1 VLTLVLGGARSGKSR
16 HAQSLAAAAG
26 GPVLVVATAA
36 PVSPDEDPEMAA
48 RIARHRADRPSHW
61 KTLEAPLDVVAAV
74 RSAETVVLVD
84 CVTIWI
90 SNLLYEHRALER
102 PSREKKILG
111 EIEALAAVLRK
122 SEAIAVSNQVGEGIV
137 PETPL
142 AREFRDLQGQANQ
155 ILAREASRV
164 VLLVAG
170 IPLTLKG

>member
-1 VLTLVLGGARSGKSR
+1 
-16 HAQSLAAAAG
+16 
-26 GPVLVVATAA
+26 
-36 PVSPDEDPEMAA
+36 MAA

-61 KTLEAPLDVVAAV
+61 KTLEAPLEVVRAV

-84 CVTIWI
+84 CITIWI
-90 SNLLYEHRALER
+90 SNLLYQHRDLER
-102 PSREKKILG
+102 RSRETTILG
-111 EIEALAAVLRK
+111 EVEALAAVSR
-122 SEAIAVSNQVGEGIV
+122 EGDVIAVSNEVGEGIV

-170 IPLTLKG
+170 IPVPLKS

>member
-1 VLTLVLGGARSGKSR
+1 
-16 HAQSLAAAAG
+16 
-26 GPVLVVATAA
+26 
-36 PVSPDEDPEMAA
+36 MAA
-48 RIARHRADRPSHW
+48 RIARHRADRPPHW
-61 KTLEAPLDVVAAV
+61 RTLEAPLDVVAAV
-74 RSAETVVLVD
+74 RSAEAVVLVD

-90 SNLLYEHRALER
+90 SNLLYHHRALER
-102 PSREKKILG
+102 TSREKKILA
-111 EIEALAAVLRK
+111 EVEALAAVLR
-122 SEAIAVSNQVGEGIV
+122 EREGVAVSNEIGEGIV

>member
-1 VLTLVLGGARSGKSR
+1 
-16 HAQSLAAAAG
+16 
-26 GPVLVVATAA
+26 
-36 PVSPDEDPEMAA
+36 MAA
-48 RIARHRADRPSHW
+48 RIARHRTDRPAHW
-61 KTLEAPLDVVAAV
+61 KTLEAPLDVVATV
-74 RSAETVVLVD
+74 RSTEAVVLVD

-90 SNLLYEHRALER
+90 SNLLYQHRALER
-102 PSREKKILG
+102 TSREKMILG
-111 EIEALAAVLRK
+111 EVEALAAVLRER
-122 SEAIAVSNQVGEGIV
+122 EAVAVSNEVGEGIV

>member
-1 VLTLVLGGARSGKSR
+1 MLTLVLGGARSGKSR
-16 HAQSLAAAAG
+16 HAQSLASAAG

-36 PVSPDEDPEMAA
+36 PVSPGEDPEMAA
-48 RIARHRADRPSHW
+48 RIARHRADRPSLW
-61 KTLEAPLDVVAAV
+61 KTMEAPLDVVAAV

-111 EIEALAAVLRK
+111 EVEALAAALRER
-122 SEAIAVSNQVGEGIV
+122 EAIAVSNEVGEGIV

-155 ILAREASRV
+155 ILAREASKV

-170 IPLTLKG
+170 IPLALKG

>member
-1 VLTLVLGGARSGKSR
+1 MLTLVLGGARSGKSR
-16 HAQSLAAAAG
+16 HAQFLAAASG
-26 GPVLVVATAA
+26 GPVLFVATAA

-74 RSAETVVLVD
+74 RSAEAVVLVD

-102 PSREKKILG
+102 ASREKKVLG
-111 EIEALAAVLRK
+111 EVEALAAMLRER
-122 SEAIAVSNQVGEGIV
+122 EAVAVSNEVGEGIV
-137 PETPL
+137 PETRL

-170 IPLTLKG
+170 IPLTLKS